1 MASPRFV
8 HLHNHSEYSLL
19 DGACR
24 IRGMVQKAAAMD
36 MPAVALTDHGV
47 LYGAVQ
53 FYEAAREAGIK
64 PILGCEV
71 YVARGSRTS
80 RDPRGSGANYF
91 HLLLLAKDLTGYRNL
106 IKLVTA
112 GHLEGFYYK
121 PRVDRELL
129 SAHSEGLIC
138 LSSCLAGEVAQ
149 RVMEGEDREALR
161 TIEEHREIFGDDNYY
176 LELQDHDIPEQKR
189 LNEFLLAT
197 SARLRAPLV
206 ATNDVHYLDE
216 EDAEPHKLLLCIQTG
231 KTISNPPEMFMDTR
245 EFHFKSPE
253 EMARRFRDFP
263 GAIEHTVEIAE
274 RCNVELSFD
283 LKPLPSLPLPEGR
296 TPEEHLRI
304 LAYEGLERRY
314 PDASQEVRDRLEY
327 ELQTIIQCRFAQYL
341 LIVQDFAKYAR
352 DNRILAGVRGSAAG
366 SLVCYCLGITNVDP
380 IFHRLTFERFLNP
393 KRIQMPDVDFDFQDD
408 RRGEMIEYAARRYGR
423 DHVAQIITFG
433 TLAARAAIRDAGRA
447 MEIPL
452 AEVDRVAKMIPS
464 VPGTTIDRALEANP
478 DLRRAYE
485 TEETTRRLVDMARK
499 LEGISRHASTHAAG
513 VVIADRPLVEYVPLQ
528 RSAEGGLVAQHDMND
543 LGKIGLLKMDFLGLI
558 NLSIIQ
564 KCLDLVKEQRGVDLD
579 LADIP
584 VDDPKAYDLL
594 GRAETTGLFQL
605 ESAGMRRYIRELKPQ
620 SISEL
625 AAMVALYRPGPMAH
639 IPEYIDAK
647 FGRRKIEYAHERLEP
662 ILSETYGVIVY
673 QDQVMQIVQ
682 AIAGFDLG
690 QADILRRAMGKK
702 DPVKMAQE
710 RDNFVQGA
718 LANGLDRQ
726 TAERIF
732 DVIEPFAGYAFNKA
746 HAVCYGTL
754 AYQTAYLKANYPIEY
769 FTALLACHAENQDK
783 VAIYVEEARRLGI
796 EVLAPDINRSR
807 ADFTIEE
814 GKSIRFGLSAIK
826 NCGRALVEGIVA
838 ERERGGEFRDVADFI
853 ARVSPLSGF
862 NRAAFECLAK
872 AGALSCLHPNRRAL
886 VECAETLLARLA
898 RSARSARNGQAGLF
912 EGADDLSCAAPSV
925 EIPDCPEFDR
935 AELLAMEK
943 ELLGLYISDHPLN
956 EHLKLLKQRTTCAIQ
971 ELPETEDGAI
981 VAVGGVITAV
991 RHLFTRTKKEKMAI
1005 VTLEDLTGPV
1015 RVLVFP
1021 RVFAGAEALLEH
1033 DRLVLVKAKVQ
1044 HGDNRGEERGPVELI
1059 AESVEPLVDAA
1070 AAPGAERTIPLSQ
1083 LFESTPAITIRVDEN
1098 CSARLPLLQEMLS
1111 RHSGKAKVFFKVG
1124 QWPEEYT
1131 IRSDVR
1137 VSVTPELA
1145 REVQS
1150 LLGPGSLVMVHN

>member
-24 IRGMVQKAAAMD
+24 INGMVRRAVEMD

-80 RDPRGSGANYF
+80 REARGSGSSYF
-91 HLLLLAKDLTGYRNL
+91 HLLLLAKNGTGYRNL

-129 SAHSEGLIC
+129 NAHSEGLIC

-149 RVMEGEDREALR
+149 RVMEGEERDALR
-161 TIEEHREIFGDDNYY
+161 IIEEHREIFGKDNYY
-176 LELQDHDIPEQKR
+176 LELQDHEIPEQKR

-197 SARLRAPLV
+197 SERLKAPLV

-274 RCNVELSFD
+274 RCDLELSFD

-304 LAYEGLERRY
+304 LAWEGLERRY
-314 PDASQEVRDRLEY
+314 PNASQEIRDRLEY
-327 ELQTIIQCRFAQYL
+327 ELDTIIQCRFAQYL
-341 LIVQDFAKYAR
+341 LIVQDFAKFAR

-408 RRGEMIEYAARRYGR
+408 RRSEMIEYAAQRYGR

-464 VPGTTIDRALEANP
+464 LPGTTIDKALQANP
-478 DLRRAYE
+478 DLQRAYD

-564 KCLDLVKEQRGVDLD
+564 KCLDLVKEQRGLDLD

-584 VDDPKAYDLL
+584 VDDAKAYELL

-625 AAMVALYRPGPMAH
+625 AAMVALYRPGPMKH
-639 IPEYIDAK
+639 IPEYIDGK

-662 ILSETYGVIVY
+662 ILAETYGVIVY

-702 DPVKMAQE
+702 DRQKMEQE
-710 RDNFVQGA
+710 RASFVQGA
-718 LANGLDRQ
+718 VANGLDPK
-726 TAERIF
+726 TAEGIF

-754 AYQTAYLKANYPIEY
+754 AYQTAYLKANYTIEY

-783 VAIYVEEARRLGI
+783 VALYVEEARRLGI
-796 EVLAPDINRSR
+796 EVLPPDVNRSR
-807 ADFTIEE
+807 ADFTIED
-814 GKSIRFGLSAIK
+814 GRSIRFGLSAIK
-826 NCGRALVEGIVA
+826 NCGRSLVESIVA
-838 ERERGGEFRDVADFI
+838 ERDRGGEFRSLADFLS
-853 ARVSPLSGF
+853 RVAQAPGF

-872 AGALSCLHPNRRAL
+872 CGALACLHPNRRAL
-886 VECAETLLARLA
+886 VESAETLLSRVA

-912 EGADDLSCAAPSV
+912 EGSEELSPAALSL
-925 EIPDCPEFDR
+925 ELPDCPEFGR
-935 AELLAMEK
+935 AEMLAIEK

-956 EHLKLLKQRTTCAIQ
+956 EHLQVLKARTTCAIQ
-971 ELPETEDGAI
+971 ELDETEDGST
-981 VAVGGVITAV
+981 VTVGGVITGL
-991 RHLFTRTKKEKMAI
+991 RHLFTRTKGEKMAF

-1015 RVLVFP
+1015 KVLVFP
-1021 RVFAGAEALLEH
+1021 RVFAEVEPLLER
-1033 DRLVLVKAKVQ
+1033 DRLVLVTAKVQ
-1044 HGDNRGEERGPVELI
+1044 HGDSRGDEKGPVELI
-1059 AESVEPLVDAA
+1059 AESVEPLTEGS
-1070 AAPGAERTIPLSQ
+1070 PGQAEEPAVPLTA
-1083 LFESTPAITIRVDEN
+1083 LFESTPAITIRVDGD
-1098 CSARLPLLQEMLS
+1098 CSARLPLLQEVLS
-1111 RHSGKAKVFFKVG
+1111 RHSGRAQVFFKVG
-1124 QWPEEYT
+1124 RWPEEYT
-1131 IRSDVR
+1131 IRSEAR
-1137 VSVTPELA
+1137 VNVSPELA

-1150 LLGPGSLVMVHN
+1150 LLGPESLVMVHD